1 MKRLIL
7 SVMMLAMSATLFA
20 QKYEYKI
27 VTVIESI
34 VPMGLGRSRIIENK
48 QEVSASDLTTART
61 DGRTSRQREIS
72 RADARVQEF
81 EETTLLNFYSG
92 VGINFQNV
100 ASNDAIITSKI
111 MDLVMDG
118 WDLAFALSGVESD
131 CGEKDGKG
139 IYITRLIF
147 KREMEIAE

>member
-1 MKRLIL
+1 MKKLVL
-7 SVMMLAMSATLFA
+7 SMIVAIMSVSAVA
-20 QKYEYKI
+20 QSYEYKI
-27 VTVIESI
+27 VTIVESI

-48 QEVSASDLTTART
+48 QEIKASDLTTART
-61 DGRTSRQREIS
+61 DGKTSKQNEVS
-72 RADARVQEF
+72 RSDAKIQEF

-92 VGINFQNV
+92 VGINFQNI

-111 MDLVMDG
+111 MEIVQEG

-131 CGEKDGKG
+131 SGDTDGKG

-147 KREMEIAE
+147 KRVIE